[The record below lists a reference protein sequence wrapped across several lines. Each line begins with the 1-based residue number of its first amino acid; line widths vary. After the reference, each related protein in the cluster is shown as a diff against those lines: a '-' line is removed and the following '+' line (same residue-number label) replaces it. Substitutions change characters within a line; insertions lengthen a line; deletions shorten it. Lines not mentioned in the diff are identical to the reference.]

1 MHTPYDDCKLYK
13 EMVAPPDMD
22 IKYNSPK
29 KDIVKRAEEIY
40 SRLLK
45 RYPDPK
51 PELDWKNAWELL
63 VSTVLAA
70 QCTDV
75 RVNKVTPALFAKWP
89 GPAELCKADVKD
101 IEEVIRSTGL
111 FRNKAKN
118 LKAAATLLMEEFDG
132 ELPRTMKEMTRLP
145 GVARKTA
152 NIVLSNAM
160 NVHEGVAVDTHV
172 KRLSFRMG
180 FTVSTNPIVIEKDL
194 MPLFKRE
201 NWGIAN
207 HLLVLFGRDIC
218 PARSPK
224 CDVCPLNDIC
234 PKNGIEK
241 K

>member
-1 MHTPYDDCKLYK
+1 MKLKSPDKKTLQRATVIYD
-13 EMVAPPDMD
+13 
-22 IKYNSPK
+22 
-29 KDIVKRAEEIY
+29 
-40 SRLLK
+40 RLIK
-45 RYPDPK
+45 RYPNPE
-51 PELDWKNAWELL
+51 PELDWSNAWELM
-63 VSTVLAA
+63 VATALAA

-75 RVNKVTPALFAKWP
+75 RVNKVTPELFRRWP
-89 GPAELCKADVKD
+89 GPAEMNKADVAD

-118 LKAAATLLMEEFDG
+118 LKGAAEVVMNEFSG
-132 ELPRTMKEMTRLP
+132 EMPRTMKDMIKLP

-180 FTVSTNPIVIEKDL
+180 LTESTNPNVIEKDL

-201 NWGIAN
+201 NWGDAN
-207 HLLVLFGRDIC
+207 HVLVLYGREIC
-218 PARSPK
+218 SARSPK
-224 CDVCPLNDIC
+224 CDICELNDIC
-234 PKNGIEK
+234 PQNGIEK

>member
-1 MHTPYDDCKLYK
+1 MKNNTPDKKTLQRATVIYD
-13 EMVAPPDMD
+13 
-22 IKYNSPK
+22 
-29 KDIVKRAEEIY
+29 
-40 SRLLK
+40 RLLK
-45 RYPDPK
+45 RFPDPE
-51 PELDWKNAWELL
+51 PELDWENAWELL

-75 RVNKVTPALFAKWP
+75 RVNKVTPNLFSKWP
-89 GPAELCKADVKD
+89 GPDEMSKADVLD

-118 LKAAATLLMEEFDG
+118 LKAAAELVMDEFNG
-132 ELPRTMKEMTRLP
+132 ELPRTMKEMIRLP

-180 FTVSTNPIVIEKDL
+180 FTTSTNPNVIEKDL
-194 MPLFKRE
+194 MPLFKQE

-207 HLLVLFGRDIC
+207 HLLVLFGRDTC
-218 PARSPK
+218 SARSPK
-224 CDVCPLNDIC
+224 CDICQLNDIC
-234 PKNGIEK
+234 PQNGIEK

>member
-1 MHTPYDDCKLYK
+1 MKMKSPDKKTLQRATIIYD
-13 EMVAPPDMD
+13 
-22 IKYNSPK
+22 
-29 KDIVKRAEEIY
+29 
-40 SRLLK
+40 RLIK
-45 RYPDPK
+45 RYPNPE
-51 PELDWKNAWELL
+51 PELDWNNAWELM
-63 VSTVLAA
+63 VATALAA

-75 RVNKVTPALFAKWP
+75 RVNKVTPELFKRWP
-89 GPAELCKADVKD
+89 GPAEMIKADIAD

-118 LKAAATLLMEEFDG
+118 LKGAAEVVMNEFGG
-132 ELPRTMKEMTRLP
+132 EMPRTMKDMIKLP

-160 NVHEGVAVDTHV
+160 DIHEGVAVDTHV

-180 FTVSTNPIVIEKDL
+180 LTESTNPNVIEKDL

-201 NWGIAN
+201 NWGDAN
-207 HLLVLFGRDIC
+207 HVLVLYGREIC
-218 PARSPK
+218 SARSPK
-224 CDVCPLNDIC
+224 CDICELNDIC

>member
-1 MHTPYDDCKLYK
+1 MKNTIPDKKTLARASVIYD
-13 EMVAPPDMD
+13 
-22 IKYNSPK
+22 
-29 KDIVKRAEEIY
+29 
-40 SRLLK
+40 RLLK
-45 RYPDPK
+45 RYPDPE

-75 RVNKVTPALFAKWP
+75 RVNKITPALFSKWP
-89 GPAELCKADVKD
+89 GPEEMCKAEVAE

-118 LKAAATLLMEEFDG
+118 LKAASVLVMEEFNG
-132 ELPRTMKEMTRLP
+132 QLPRSMKEMIRLP

-160 NVHEGVAVDTHV
+160 DIHEGLAVDTHV

-180 FTVSTNPIVIEKDL
+180 LTGSTNPTVIERDL
-194 MPLFKRE
+194 MPLFKRKT
-201 NWGIAN
+201 WGITN

-224 CDVCPLNDIC
+224 CDICELNDIC
-234 PKNGIEK
+234 PQNGIEK